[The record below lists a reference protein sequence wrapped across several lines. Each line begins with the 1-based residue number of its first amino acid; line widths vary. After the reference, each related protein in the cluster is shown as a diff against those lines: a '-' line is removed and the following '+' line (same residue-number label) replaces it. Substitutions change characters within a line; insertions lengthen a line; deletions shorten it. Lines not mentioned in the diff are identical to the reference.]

1 MPKLTVNEM
10 PIGFTDGIRF
20 DWNDLNTTGF
30 LSTLVAAN
38 QRIIGTVPKGAY
50 VDLCVVSMITA
61 DAGASNITI
70 DVGVTGSDPD
80 EFIDNL
86 DLDGLTQAA
95 VNTGDALLQSTTG
108 ATLPIRGYINN
119 TTATV
124 PVYMEVNGTHAD
136 LTAGEWVVAWRVS
149 DPNLI
154 K

>member
-10 PIGFTDGIRF
+10 PAGFTDGIRF
-20 DWNDLNTTGF
+20 SYLDLQETGF
-30 LSTLVAAN
+30 LSTLGAAN
-38 QRIIGTVPKGAY
+38 QRIIGTIGKGGI

-61 DAGASNITI
+61 DAGASDITI
-70 DVGVTGSDPD
+70 DVGVTSSDPD
-80 EFIDNL
+80 EFIDNA
-86 DLDGLTQAA
+86 DLDGVTQA
-95 VNTGDALLQSTTG
+95 VYNTGDALQQSTTG
-108 ATLPIRGYINN
+108 ATLPIKGYINN

-124 PVYMEVNGTHAD
+124 SVYMEVNGTHSS

>member
-1 MPKLTVNEM
+1 MPKLTINENA
-10 PIGFTDGIRF
+10 GFTDGFRF
-20 DWNDLNTTGF
+20 SYLDLQETGF
-30 LSTLVAAN
+30 LSTLGAAN

-50 VDLCVVSMITA
+50 VDLFVVSLVTA
-61 DAGASNITI
+61 EAGASDITL
-70 DVGVTGSDPD
+70 DCGVTSNDPD

-86 DLDGLTQAA
+86 DLDGITQAA

-108 ATLPIRGYINN
+108 ATLPIRGYFNN

-124 PVYMEVNGTHAD
+124 SIYMEVNGTISS
-136 LTAGEWVVAWRVS
+136 LTAGEWVLAWRVS